1 MQAVVV
7 RAARPREHRKLP
19 AMSIL
24 LYELVGR
31 DDRRFSPYCWR
42 TRMALAH
49 KGLEVEQVPVK
60 FTDKDKIAFS
70 DQKLVPILVDGQ
82 RNVADSW
89 AIACHLEDAY
99 PARPSLFGGPVGRA
113 VTRALNHWVDRMV
126 HPALIRPIIGDLFAV
141 IHPDD
146 RRYFR
151 ETREARFGA
160 TIESLHATRAEHV
173 DAARR
178 ALEPARLTLAEQ
190 PNLSGK
196 TPAYGDYILF
206 GSLQWLRLTSPL
218 PIIAPDDPIHGW
230 RERLL
235 DLFDG
240 YARAAPAAA

>member
-82 RNVADSW
+82 RTVADSW

-99 PARPSLFGGPVGRA
+99 PDRPSLFGGP
-113 VTRALNHWVDRMV
+113 T
-126 HPALIRPIIGDLFAV
+126 LIRPVIGDLFAV